1 MERKIT
7 LAQKAGFCF
16 GVSRAVDL
24 VQEALKE
31 GGNIATLGPII
42 HNEYVVKKLEKEGV
56 RVIFSPNEAKKNET
70 VVIRSHGV
78 EKSVL
83 DFMEKNAISYIDATC
98 PFVKKI
104 HNIVMREHLSGKQ
117 IVIVGDPAHPEVI
130 GINGWCENSAVVLQ
144 TPKEAEKL
152 CYNGEKG
159 VCVVAQTTFQRE
171 MWKKI
176 AKIIK
181 NTCQSAILFDT
192 ICSATNERQKYAA
205 SLAKESDVFIVVGG
219 RHSSNTKKLYAIASK
234 LCKNTFLVQS
244 ASELPKNITKL
255 GHSFGV
261 TAGAST
267 PEEIIKEVLQTMV
280 EEKNT
285 NIKGNGEPTF
295 AEAFEESL
303 VTLNTGDV
311 VTGTVISVT
320 PTEVYVNLGYKADG
334 IIPADELTD
343 DPTVTP
349 ADVVKV
355 GDEVEVFV
363 VRVNDVEGYVKL
375 SKKKIDAIKGWK
387 SIEAAYESG
396 EILTGRIVENVNR
409 GVIAVA
415 FGCRVFIPASMAS
428 ERFMSDLS
436 PLVGTEARF
445 KIVNIREDRRGK
457 KAIGSIKVVAV
468 EERNEKV
475 EKFMSEVEIG
485 KTYTGV
491 VKTLTNFGAFVDV
504 GGVDGLIHISQLS
517 WKRIKHPSEVL
528 NVGDTVQVTILDV
541 DKETKKVSLGY
552 KKAEDNPWEIAK
564 SKFNVGDVVN
574 VKVVR
579 LVPFGAFVELIDG
592 VDGLIHISQI
602 ADKHIAKPAD
612 ELTVGEVVDAKITEI
627 DWDAKKIGL
636 SIRVLLEEGKKAAE
650 AAIEDAPADVE
661 ITQE

>member
-1 MERKIT
+1 
-7 LAQKAGFCF
+7 
-16 GVSRAVDL
+16 
-24 VQEALKE
+24 
-31 GGNIATLGPII
+31 
-42 HNEYVVKKLEKEGV
+42 
-56 RVIFSPNEAKKNET
+56 
-70 VVIRSHGV
+70 
-78 EKSVL
+78 
-83 DFMEKNAISYIDATC
+83 
-98 PFVKKI
+98 
-104 HNIVMREHLSGKQ
+104 
-117 IVIVGDPAHPEVI
+117 
-130 GINGWCENSAVVLQ
+130 
-144 TPKEAEKL
+144 
-152 CYNGEKG
+152 
-159 VCVVAQTTFQRE
+159 
-171 MWKKI
+171 
-176 AKIIK
+176 
-181 NTCQSAILFDT
+181 
-192 ICSATNERQKYAA
+192 
-205 SLAKESDVFIVVGG
+205 
-219 RHSSNTKKLYAIASK
+219 
-234 LCKNTFLVQS
+234 
-244 ASELPKNITKL
+244 
-255 GHSFGV
+255 
-261 TAGAST
+261 
-267 PEEIIKEVLQTMV
+267 MV

-349 ADVVKV
+349 ADVINV

-396 EILTGRIVENVNR
+396 EVLTGRIVENVNR

-428 ERFMSDLS
+428 ERFMSDLT
-436 PLVGTEARF
+436 PLVGTEAKF

-468 EERNEKV
+468 EERNEKI

-528 NVGDTVQVTILDV
+528 NVGDTVEVTILDV

-552 KKAEDNPWEIAK
+552 KKSEDNPWEIAK
-564 SKFNVGDVVN
+564 SKFNVGDIVN

-579 LVPFGAFVELIDG
+579 LVPFGAFVELMDG

-627 DWDAKKIGL
+627 DWEAKKIGL
-636 SIRVLLEEGKKAAE
+636 SIRVLLEEGKKAVE
-650 AAIEDAPADVE
+650 AAIEEIPADVE
-661 ITQE
+661 ITEE